1 MKWGDAEGRGAVSP
15 LPTKGTLPMTQPSI
29 PSAPKTLDDI
39 HAQLKEI
46 DSTLYELQK
55 RLNIIIFF
63 FIIVPAIGA
72 CYVLFSL

>member
-1 MKWGDAEGRGAVSP
+1 MNQPPEPS
-15 LPTKGTLPMTQPSI
+15 TL
-29 PSAPKTLDDI
+29 KTLDDL
-39 HAQLKEI
+39 HAQLKII
-46 DSTLYELQK
+46 DATLYELQK